1 MKTKLFVLVFFCF
14 GVGLWLN
21 AQSSVN
27 VVHLK
32 NGSVLKGVIIEQIP
46 NESLKLR
53 LYDGSVFVFRADE
66 IEKITLEEA
75 VQIEVK
81 EQKAVEPAKT
91 PVVVPETKP
100 VETPVVKEVPKPLV
114 FKSNAIYQNNVKL
127 TPAQI
132 SSVMSKS
139 PAAMQSFKRAEG
151 FAIVSQVSDV
161 AFWIFGGVGVLFAI
175 QKKPDSALALPV
187 IGMGTCF
194 VSKIVFSI
202 AARNKIKNA
211 VEVYNVDMKATSY
224 NDRYILRL
232 ELADSGPGFKVTF

>member
-1 MKTKLFVLVFFCF
+1 MLLFFCF
-14 GVGLWLN
+14 GLSLWLN
-21 AQSSVN
+21 AQSTVN

-32 NGSVLKGVIIEQIP
+32 NGSVLKGVIMEQVP

-53 LYDGSVFVFRADE
+53 LYDGSIFVFRADE

-75 VQIEVK
+75 VQNEPK
-81 EQKAVEPAKT
+81 ERKPVEQAKT
-91 PVVVPETKP
+91 PVVVPDNKV
-100 VETPVVKEVPKPLV
+100 VETQVVKEVPKPLV

-127 TPAQI
+127 TAAQI
-132 SSVMSKS
+132 SSVMSQS

-151 FAIVSQVSDV
+151 FAIVSQVSDI

-194 VSKIVFSI
+194 VSKIAFSI
-202 AARNKIKNA
+202 ASRNKIKNA
-211 VEVYNVDMKATSY
+211 VEVYNVDLKTRANVDT
-224 NDRYILRL
+224 NRLIL
-232 ELADSGPGFKVTF
+232 ELAESGPGVKIRF

>member
-1 MKTKLFVLVFFCF
+1 MLLFFCF
-14 GVGLWLN
+14 GLGLWLN
-21 AQSSVN
+21 AQSTVN

-32 NGSVLKGVIIEQIP
+32 NGSVLKGVIMEQVP

-53 LYDGSVFVFRADE
+53 LYDGSIFVFRADE

-75 VQIEVK
+75 VQNEPK
-81 EQKAVEPAKT
+81 EQKPVEPAKT
-91 PVVVPETKP
+91 PVVVPENKV
-100 VETPVVKEVPKPLV
+100 VEKPVVKEVPKPLV

-132 SSVMSKS
+132 SSVMSQS

-151 FAIVSQVSDV
+151 FAIVSQVSDI

-194 VSKIVFSI
+194 VSKIAFSI
-202 AARNKIKNA
+202 ASRNKIKNA
-211 VEVYNVDMKATSY
+211 VEVYNVDLKARANVDS
-224 NDRYILRL
+224 NRL
-232 ELADSGPGFKVTF
+232 IIELADSEPGVKIRF